1 MKKQLTHLERSLYR
15 KIGQATREYNLIEN
29 GDRIMVCISG
39 GKDSY
44 ALLYFLDIMRRRT
57 PIKFEIIA
65 VHLDQVQP
73 GYNGKPLEDYLVE
86 KGYPFKILR
95 RDTYSVVKEKTVEG
109 QAYCFMC
116 SRLRRGIL
124 YDAAVELGC
133 NKMALGHHRD
143 DALET
148 LMLNLI
154 FSGQLK
160 SMPPK
165 LVSDDSRNVVI
176 RPLIYC
182 GEDELAAFSIEQQF
196 PILPCNLCGSQE
208 NLQREQMKVL
218 LDSIEASNPGA
229 RSRMLAALCNVR
241 SSHLLDK
248 GLWNRL
254 KLPGLADAVEIPSNP
269 NAPAPRAGAFAIVAE
284 SAASTSH
291 AESNADRVPA
301 KAAASTGAATGNG
314 AASKVTAHRAIPA
327 VPGELPALHGQSDS
341 FDVPEEVD
349 PLTGAPTED
358 ADYAGGE
365 GFSSSPLPVF
375 MHDALGLVE

>member
-1 MKKQLTHLERSLYR
+1 MKRQLSHLERSLYR
-15 KIGQATREYNLIEN
+15 KIGQATREYKLIES

-44 ALLYFLDIMRRRT
+44 ALLYFLDIMKRRT

-73 GYNGKPLEDYLVE
+73 GYDGRPLEEYLLAQ
-86 KGYPFKILR
+86 GYPFKILR
-95 RDTYSVVKEKTVEG
+95 RDTYSVVKEKTLPG

-116 SRLRRGIL
+116 SRLRRGVL

-165 LVSDDSRNVVI
+165 LVSDDGRNVVI

-182 GEDELAAFSIEQQF
+182 AEDELAAFAAEKQF

-208 NLQREQMKVL
+208 NLQREQMKTL
-218 LDSIEASNPGA
+218 LDQIEATNPGA

-254 KLPGLADAVEIPSNP
+254 ALPGLADDVEIADNP
-269 NAPAPRAGAFAIVAE
+269 GAPAPRAGAFSVVRE
-284 SAASTSH
+284 SAAPWG
-291 AESNADRVPA
+291 VPA
-301 KAAASTGAATGNG
+301 STASF
-314 AASKVTAHRAIPA
+314 
-327 VPGELPALHGQSDS
+327 ELPA
-341 FDVPEEVD
+341 ETD
-349 PLTGAPTED
+349 PVTGAVDLDP
-358 ADYAGGE
+358 DYAGGE
-365 GFSSSPLPVF
+365 EFSSAPLPVF
-375 MHDALGLVE
+375 VHDALGLVE

>member
-1 MKKQLTHLERSLYR
+1 MKRQPSHLERSLYR
-15 KIGQATREYNLIEN
+15 KIGQAIRDYDLIQD

-44 ALLYFLDIMRRRT
+44 AMLYFLDIMRRRF
-57 PIKFEIIA
+57 PIKFDIVA

-73 GYNGKPLEDYLVE
+73 GYNGAPMEEWLIQ
-86 KGYPFKILR
+86 KGYPYKLLK
-95 RDTYSVVKEKTVEG
+95 RDTYSVVKEKTQAG

-116 SRLRRGIL
+116 SRMRRGIL

-165 LVSDDSRNVVI
+165 LVSDDGRNVVI
-176 RPLIYC
+176 RPMLYC
-182 GEDELAAFSIEQQF
+182 AEDDLVKFSLEQQF

-218 LDSIEASNPGA
+218 LDQMEATNPGT

-241 SSHLLDK
+241 SSHLLDQ
-248 GLWNRL
+248 GLWDRL
-254 KLPGLADAVEIPSNP
+254 QLPGLAQGVPIQPNP
-269 NAPAPRAGAFAIVAE
+269 QAPAPRANAFEVTGSGGLTE
-284 SAASTSH
+284 
-291 AESNADRVPA
+291 R
-301 KAAASTGAATGNG
+301 AASTGTASAGGAVVSTGNQRAG
-314 AASKVTAHRAIPA
+314 HSNGHEIPVETASTLP
-327 VPGELPALHGQSDS
+327 PGSFELDA
-341 FDVPEEVD
+341 D
-349 PLTGAPTED
+349 PLETDE
-358 ADYAGGE
+358 YAGGE
-365 GFSSSPLPVF
+365 SFSSQPLPVF
-375 MHDALGLVE
+375 IHDALGLVE